1 MKKILLLLLAFTVI
15 FCANAQNKKD
25 VQTIVIQ
32 TNGVCGKCQSLI
44 TESITSQEG
53 IKECK
58 YDAATSKVTV
68 AYNPSKTT
76 PDKIRQAISK
86 TGYNADNMKAD
97 AAARAK
103 LPACCRAEKGSC
115 GAAKDANGHCPGHA
129 AAAKETP
136 NAAPAK
142 KTSPNGKENLI
153 KSKAPTQSNQTT
165 KKEVKPVE
173 RAATPNSAPVK

>member
-1 MKKILLLLLAFTVI
+1 MKKIALLLLAFTVL
-15 FCANAQNKKD
+15 FGVNAQTKKD

-32 TNGVCGKCQSLI
+32 TNGVCGKCQEKI
-44 TESITSQEG
+44 MGNIPYEKGVTD
-53 IKECK
+53 CN
-58 YDAATSKVTV
+58 YDMKTSKVTV
-68 AYNPSKTT
+68 TYNPSKTN
-76 PDKIRQAISK
+76 PDNIRQAISK
-86 TGYNADNMKAD
+86 LGYDADDVKAD

-142 KTSPNGKENLI
+142 KTAPNGKENLI

-165 KKEVKPVE
+165 KKDVKPVE